1 MMSITEALAEAFTR
15 KHLVFSLH
23 HALALE
29 VRGIEVELCSAT
41 RRQII

>member
-1 MMSITEALAEAFTR
+1 MISIIEALAEAFTR
-15 KHLVFSLH
+15 KHLVLSLY

-29 VRGIEVELCSAT
+29 VRGIGVELSSAA